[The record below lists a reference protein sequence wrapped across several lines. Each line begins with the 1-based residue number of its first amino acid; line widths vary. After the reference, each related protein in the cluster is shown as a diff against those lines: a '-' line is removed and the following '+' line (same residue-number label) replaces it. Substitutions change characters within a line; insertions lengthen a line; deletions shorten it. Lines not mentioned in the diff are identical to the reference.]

1 MVKGINKRVIVVKA
15 PDPRLFEQAIF
26 IMREDAFAEGVSAEQ
41 VLEEAQKAAKSYV
54 RGNTRV
60 GRWIRFLP
68 APPGGSRRA
77 GGHGGL
83 ESGSVFLR
91 RSRCIGVTQGGGG
104 IPKRGPP
111 PPCTP

>member
-26 IMREDAFAEGVSAEQ
+26 IMREDAFAEGVSAEGGEKLCAGKYAGGAVDQ
-41 VLEEAQKAAKSYV
+41 IFACAGL
-54 RGNTRV
+54 
-60 GRWIRFLP
+60 
-68 APPGGSRRA
+68 GGSRRA

>member
-1 MVKGINKRVIVVKA
+1 
-15 PDPRLFEQAIF
+15 
-26 IMREDAFAEGVSAEQ
+26 MREDAFAEGVSAEQ

-60 GRWIRFLP
+60 GRWIRFFACAGL
-68 APPGGSRRA
+68 GGSRRA

-91 RSRCIGVTQGGGG
+91 RSRCIGGNT
-104 IPKRGPP
+104 RGRRH
-111 PPCTP
+111 T